1 MPEFEVRGPTKR
13 GRLPEAWWAQVTIV
27 EGDHEES
34 FHVLVPDRAQGEPT
48 AEWIEAALRAKAD
61 DEWRSAIEQLA
72 DGLKPYYGMRHPV
85 IRLSLD
91 DGA

>member
-27 EGDHEES
+27 EGDREETL
-34 FHVLVPDRAQGEPT
+34 HVLVPDRAQGEPT
-48 AEWIEAALRAKAD
+48 AEWIEAALRDEAD
-61 DEWRSAIEQLA
+61 DDRRPAIDQLA

-85 IRLSLD
+85 IRLRFD
-91 DGA
+91 DHK